1 MTFRISLKTVS
12 LFMVTIEV
20 ELPSKAPVASL
31 KVTVKFSGPSAVLSF
46 VRGTVIVP
54 ELAPAAIVRVPDV
67 EV

>member
-1 MTFRISLKTVS
+1 
-12 LFMVTIEV
+12 MVTV
-20 ELPSKAPVASL
+20 EDVLPSTAPDASL
-31 KVTVKFSGPSAVLSF
+31 KVTVKFSGPSAVSSF

>member
-1 MTFRISLKTVS
+1 
-12 LFMVTIEV
+12 MVTIEV
-20 ELPSKAPVASL
+20 VFPSNAPETSL
-31 KVTVKFSGPSAVLSF
+31 KVTVKFSGPSAVSSF